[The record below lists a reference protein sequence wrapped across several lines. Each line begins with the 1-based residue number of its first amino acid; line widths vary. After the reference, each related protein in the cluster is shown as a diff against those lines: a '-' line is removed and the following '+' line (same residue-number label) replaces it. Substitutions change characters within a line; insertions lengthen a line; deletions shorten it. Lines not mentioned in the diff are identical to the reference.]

1 MVDLDRLERVLI
13 RAARQEQALTYG
25 RVLSYFGR
33 TLTRGNVNALCRD
46 LGKVCERVEGRGG
59 PELACL
65 VVRKS
70 DRLPGAGYFVGMQT
84 QALYRG
90 PEIGPEAEA
99 FIRAQQAAASA
110 WARALQPEAA
120 DGLVDLEDL
129 GLVG

>member
-13 RAARQEQALTYG
+13 RAARQGQALTYG

-46 LGKVCERVEGRGG
+46 LGKVCERVEARGG

-70 DRLPGAGYFVGMQT
+70 DGLPGAGYFVGMQT
-84 QALYRG
+84 QGLYR
-90 PEIGPEAEA
+90 GPEAEA
-99 FIRAQQAAASA
+99 FVVTQQEKASA
-110 WARALQPEAA
+110 WARGLEP
-120 DGLVDLEDL
+120 DGPDGFVDLADL